1 MMKSVKTTG
10 NRSKENIPPEKKRSS
25 KIPVLTHAEG
35 TRKTPKVRPVPDFAS
50 LHEEW
55 DTKLKKAMAESKK
68 PCTST
73 EEFQFTMPGTR
84 SRSRTSKDKQNNDK
98 KDLKQRMK
106 RKISKGDVSSPFTP
120 DRTILGELPCEQ
132 RKIVKVRRFQKGEK
146 ACTPSKII
154 GKKFDEPKAT
164 KCKSELI
171 QEMAEHVQE
180 QKETGFHFEKDE
192 SALESILNETGIQEE
207 TQNQAASQNCEKHTM
222 ASSTQRNPSTLLLNH
237 QRNSI
242 YCAPKNVR
250 ESFKLACD
258 EYLKRFSTIDYKAK
272 RQRPEETPSAGKKFY
287 TGFPSRA
294 YSPFNRTTIR
304 DRNSIYQISLKTPG
318 ITNPTT
324 PTQTPIANSMASR
337 CQLSVGKTPER
348 VRIVTQPSTSVQ
360 KLKKSLRWADII
372 ESPELAA
379 PMSSTDRKKEKQ
391 SLTFSNNETKMK
403 TEQGDNIIPS
413 EVSEIGGGEQSNFL
427 CPNPYQNIDDGRNA
441 SANGANNA
449 GLKKSNVLKPSV
461 SSNTVALESATA
473 VKPALVEH
481 LWSGDDSSQS
491 VVTHS
496 WAPVTA
502 AAARSFP
509 LNHEH
514 SDHPLPQK
522 HLDNQKHLK
531 CCCCYNFQKHENKKQ
546 ESGIGEE
553 GESKGGIQINL
564 SNPTSDTKKIPQEQT
579 TYEQTTFIKEAQSVK
594 KGHGDIAAGVLRD
607 SCSNKNGFLQKEE
620 RCLQE
625 AQIKESWSAQKVAV
639 RSLHHAMQEDIPLE
653 ERNISHQNDHL
664 HQQIIHHPSLTISPP
679 QPIIQVAHSQNQSNL
694 RQVASNQSI
703 VSGTQTYVSSTQD
716 QPYTLDNQSTLHSL
730 SQSDISE
737 TTNTVVSL
745 SESGVTATRIMS
757 LANPVM
763 QLGAEP
769 ASLRHPTSSSI
780 HHHQANGSSL
790 LSQIEYL
797 TPEQLFWFQEKIKE
811 RLQVQQNLNRN
822 AEYISVTGNCLKQG
836 DFGNSYASYT
846 EITRGNLHTHADYFN
861 GNVKVDTE
869 KIENVTS
876 AAALS
881 SVENRISI
889 SVPKAHSEGN
899 KNQIQ
904 KPFVEFPH
912 FSEELSS
919 KDNNAVKDDHLS
931 QCVKVEKVEKL
942 TLSET
947 IRQHKASEQEFQA
960 LSRPS
965 SSRSEK
971 GQPEITQNILRSNS
985 LSRLNAGIGNIEE
998 KGDLYAP
1005 TPVRKHVAPE
1015 PSDVQK
1021 VSAPIWTPLAMKSVA
1036 RQQQSELKSS
1046 EVKDK
1051 VQSQSSE
1058 IRFTAE
1064 AMKEKH
1070 VHQKIEKS
1078 GHVQEAD
1085 IASGTATKTY
1095 STMMTDFENIA
1106 DLSRKV
1112 ELLTYS
1118 QSACQNVHETPVKKN
1133 DKKFPTAFTSVNT
1146 SLTPSIGS
1154 LSLRG
1159 NMAEVPVTM
1168 VTHLQ
1173 SKTTQHRGQWTLCEQ
1188 SGDSTLRSVSRTSV
1202 ASLHSST
1209 LRAAH
1214 IRYQEALLDHEVALY
1229 VCHLGNTDEAQF
1241 EKDRSPIDP
1250 VAKTLEEGDE
1260 MHFVPIIAN
1269 EMNSLSCFNG
1279 PEGSAFGTYIA
1290 K

>member
-1 MMKSVKTTG
+1 
-10 NRSKENIPPEKKRSS
+10 
-25 KIPVLTHAEG
+25 
-35 TRKTPKVRPVPDFAS
+35 
-50 LHEEW
+50 
-55 DTKLKKAMAESKK
+55 
-68 PCTST
+68 
-73 EEFQFTMPGTR
+73 MPGTR

-379 PMSSTDRKKEKQ
+379 PMSSTDRKK
-391 SLTFSNNETKMK
+391 
-403 TEQGDNIIPS
+403 
-413 EVSEIGGGEQSNFL
+413 
-427 CPNPYQNIDDGRNA
+427 
-441 SANGANNA
+441 
-449 GLKKSNVLKPSV
+449 
-461 SSNTVALESATA
+461 
-473 VKPALVEH
+473 
-481 LWSGDDSSQS
+481 
-491 VVTHS
+491 
-496 WAPVTA
+496 
-502 AAARSFP
+502 
-509 LNHEH
+509 
-514 SDHPLPQK
+514 
-522 HLDNQKHLK
+522 
-531 CCCCYNFQKHENKKQ
+531 
-546 ESGIGEE
+546 
-553 GESKGGIQINL
+553 
-564 SNPTSDTKKIPQEQT
+564 
-579 TYEQTTFIKEAQSVK
+579 
-594 KGHGDIAAGVLRD
+594 
-607 SCSNKNGFLQKEE
+607 
-620 RCLQE
+620 E